1 MIKHSSIQHVSL
13 PEQKQP
19 ASISANNILIFL
31 YTRSASTNFYI
42 FLLKNIHQ
50 IYQSVIQLEWIWL
63 LKTE

>member
-19 ASISANNILIFL
+19 ASISVNNILIFL
-31 YTRSASTNFYI
+31 YTRSASANFYI

-50 IYQSVIQLEWIWL
+50 IYQSVIQ
-63 LKTE
+63 